1 MEANIQFNAHVVN
14 LYMHEIAIH
23 VDQIVDDFRGPCMD
37 DGGRGARAQVEPL
50 THSHIDALTKCVSA
64 THSIIGIFMSFD
76 VETVRV
82 LPVLHFVR
90 VAHAVVCLTKM
101 YFAATAPNSELG
113 KVVSLE
119 DLKVEQCLDGL
130 LDSFR
135 AAAEGDRCKSA
146 SKFLM
151 VLVMLKTWFQNPKG
165 TLGGGC
171 GQWSAKGPGFSRSA
185 NPHTF
190 SPNKGESPQDTSIGK
205 VVSAANKGDTT
216 VRSATP
222 RGIQLSA
229 RPSGSPPTDVGG
241 RATPLSRNDAA
252 SILSAYNTANT
263 PLQLLSEVAM
273 GNSNGLVEGHNT
285 AGAGGVGGNKGPTD
299 GVSAIRFG
307 TDGLTPQPSSS
318 GWYGFGGSQGQDH
331 SQSNSNGNVPM
342 ALTAGTLPPSTS
354 HLENSIS
361 DDVRSTYDAL
371 GDGGSGANSNGIDA
385 ISAATMGDGLNQVF
399 GMTLAD
405 DEFFPSGLLDDI
417 FSFHLLND
425 GNMFSPLPSVNL
437 PASSGQVETNST
449 ITTTTTGAT
458 TASEAGGAVNSN
470 SNITGATDLQ

>member
-1 MEANIQFNAHVVN
+1 
-14 LYMHEIAIH
+14 MHEIAIQ

-50 THSHIDALTKCVSA
+50 THSHIDALTKCISA

-76 VETVRV
+76 VETVRI

-101 YFAATAPNSELG
+101 YLAAAAPNSELG

-119 DLKVEQCLDGL
+119 DLKVEQSLDGL
-130 LDSFR
+130 FDSFQ

-151 VLVMLKTWFQNPKG
+151 VLAMLKTWFQNPKG

-171 GQWSAKGPGFSRSA
+171 GHWSTKGSGSGRLA
-185 NPHTF
+185 NPHTL
-190 SPNKGESPQDTSIGK
+190 SPKMGESPQDTSTGK
-205 VVSAANKGDTT
+205 AVSAAYKSDTT

-229 RPSGSPPTDVGG
+229 RPSGTPLTDAGG

-252 SILSAYNTANT
+252 SFLSAYNTANS
-263 PLQLLSEVAM
+263 PLRLLSEVAM
-273 GNSNGLVEGHNT
+273 GNSNGLVEGNST
-285 AGAGGVGGNKGPTD
+285 AGAGGSGANNGSTN

-307 TDGLTPQPSSS
+307 TDGLTPRPSSG
-318 GWYGFGGSQGQDH
+318 GWYGFGGSQGQGQ
-331 SQSNSNGNVPM
+331 SQGNSNGNVSI
-342 ALTAGTLPPSTS
+342 AFTAGVLPPSTS
-354 HLENSIS
+354 NLENSIN
-361 DDVRSTYDAL
+361 DDVGYDAL
-371 GDGGSGANSNGIDA
+371 GDSGSGANGNGTGA

-425 GNMFSPLPSVNL
+425 GNMFSPLPNVNP
-437 PASSGQVETNST
+437 PASSGQAETNAT
-449 ITTTTTGAT
+449 VTTTSIDAT
-458 TASEAGGAVNSN
+458 TAGEVGVGAIDSSSN
-470 SNITGATDLQ
+470 NTGATDL